1 MKPSRI
7 KAIIKQGEGI
17 SIEFKECKKD
27 ISQNVY
33 DTVCA
38 FLNRNG
44 GELLLGINDNGK
56 ITGIDVNYIEQI
68 KKNFVNAVNNPQK
81 ISPAFYLTIEEIEIS
96 GKSILYI
103 YVPESS
109 QVHRCNGK
117 IFDRNEDG
125 DFNITENTNLVAALY
140 LRKQTTYSENRV
152 YPYVTMKDLRSDLIA
167 QVRKWAT
174 IQNARHP
181 WAKMSDINLIK
192 SSQMYLKDFQSG
204 KKGFTLAAVLI
215 FGKDDVI
222 LSVLPHFRTDAIIR
236 KVDVDRYDDRD
247 DIRTNLLDSHDRLMA
262 FVAKH
267 LPDKFFMEN
276 GRRISLRDNIF
287 REIIVNLL
295 IHREFLNAF
304 PAKLVIEKDRIFTE
318 NSNRPHGYG
327 LIDPTNFSPFPKN
340 PVIARFFKQ
349 IAWSEEL
356 GSGVRKL
363 AKYGKIY
370 FGAQPQFFEKD
381 VFKMIVAT
389 PQATQETVEKTV
401 ETAVEKTTQKL
412 PRNYPETTQKIF
424 DLIRQNPRVT
434 RNELAK
440 TIGLTQEGIKYHLRS
455 MQKKNLIHRIGPDRG
470 GYWKIIK
477 I

>member
-1 MKPSRI
+1 MKASRI

-17 SIEFKECKKD
+17 AIEFKECKKD
-27 ISQNVY
+27 ISKDVY

-44 GELLLGINDNGK
+44 GELLLGVSDNGK
-56 ITGIDVNYIEQI
+56 IVGIDANHIEQI
-68 KKNFVNAVNNPQK
+68 RKDFVTAVNNPQK
-81 ISPAFYLTIEEIEIS
+81 ISPAFYLTIEEIVIS

-152 YPYVTMKDLRSDLIA
+152 YPYVKMKDLRTDLIA
-167 QVRKWAT
+167 QVRKWAM
-174 IQNARHP
+174 IQNASHP
-181 WAKMSDINLIK
+181 WAKMSDIDLIK
-192 SSQMYLKDFQSG
+192 SSQMYLKDYQSG
-204 KKGFTLAAVLI
+204 KNGFTLAAVLI
-215 FGKDDVI
+215 FGKDETI
-222 LSVLPHFRTDAIIR
+222 LTALPHFRTDAILR

-363 AKYGKIY
+363 SKYGKIY
-370 FGAQPQFFEKD
+370 FGAEPQCFEKD
-381 VFKMIVAT
+381 VFKMIVAI
-389 PQATQETVEKTV
+389 PQAPHIAVEKTV
-401 ETAVEKTTQKL
+401 VKAVEKTEEKILSFIVSNPQITQK
-412 PRNYPETTQKIF
+412 EIVDK
-424 DLIRQNPRVT
+424 
-434 RNELAK
+434 
-440 TIGLTQEGIKYHLRS
+440 IGLTRRGVEWNL
-455 MQKKNLIHRIGPDRG
+455 KKLKDGKRIRRVGPDKG
-470 GYWKIIK
+470 GRWEILK
-477 I
+477 

>member
-1 MKPSRI
+1 MNASRI
-7 KAIIKQGEGI
+7 KMIIKQGEGI
-17 SIEFKECKKD
+17 SVEFKECKRD
-27 ISQNVY
+27 ISNGVY

-44 GELLLGINDNGK
+44 GELLLGVSDNGK
-56 ITGIDVNYIEQI
+56 ITGIDVAHIEQI
-68 KKNFVNAVNNPQK
+68 KKDFVNAVNNPQK
-81 ISPAFYLTIEEIEIS
+81 ISPAFYLTIEEIVIS
-96 GKSILYI
+96 EKSILYI

-152 YPYVTMKDLRSDLIA
+152 YPYVTMKDLRPDLIA

-181 WAKMSDINLIK
+181 WAKMSDIDLIK
-192 SSQMYLKDFQSG
+192 SSQMYLKDCQSG

-215 FGKDDVI
+215 FGKDETI
-222 LSVLPHFRTDAIIR
+222 LTVLPHFRTDAILR

-363 AKYGKIY
+363 SKYGKIY
-370 FGAQPQFFEKD
+370 FGAQPQCFEKD
-381 VFKMIVAT
+381 VFRMV
-389 PQATQETVEKTV
+389 VS
-401 ETAVEKTTQKL
+401 
-412 PRNYPETTQKIF
+412 PRKCP
-424 DLIRQNPRVT
+424 PRPPP
-434 RNELAK
+434 K
-440 TIGLTQEGIKYHLRS
+440 
-455 MQKKNLIHRIGPDRG
+455 
-470 GYWKIIK
+470 
-477 I
+477 